1 VINTAKAYRFK
12 LDSFP
17 LTWQFGHMIGGWRYS
32 TVQSTAALDFAIYAA
47 EATALGEL
55 QYT

>member
-1 VINTAKAYRFK
+1 
-12 LDSFP
+12 
-17 LTWQFGHMIGGWRYS
+17 MIGGWRYS